1 MAEPRVHFCRG
12 RPDDGHR
19 LAVAIDH
26 QPAPELP
33 DLPHAHRCH
42 GKGCCLAVGKQHRIL
57 GFLGRLLALD
67 GVQAQMP
74 IGEDCPVLGVENL
87 IAEVLDRLQ
96 RRVETDAKILIRE
109 SLRRNEDA
117 ALGLPWGKDERRP

>member
-1 MAEPRVHFCRG
+1 
-12 RPDDGHR
+12 
-19 LAVAIDH
+19 
-26 QPAPELP
+26 
-33 DLPHAHRCH
+33 
-42 GKGCCLAVGKQHRIL
+42 
-57 GFLGRLLALD
+57 
-67 GVQAQMP
+67 MP